1 MSTLPLSKLSDDQR
15 DQIRS
20 SPVWLHL
27 CSSLVELKVGI
38 LLRAHF
44 KESLRDG
51 LNPLPSSPTHSE
63 FFLEDRGGEISSTTR
78 GGTTITSYVVNDD
91 FG

>member
-1 MSTLPLSKLSDDQR
+1 MPLSKLSDDQR

-20 SPVWLHL
+20 SPVYL
-27 CSSLVELKVGI
+27 CSSVVELKVGI

-63 FFLEDRGGEISSTTR
+63 FFLEDRGGEISSTIR

>member
-1 MSTLPLSKLSDDQR
+1 VFDGLRQIAHILSTLPLSKLSDDQR

-27 CSSLVELKVGI
+27 CSSVVELKVGI

-44 KESLRDG
+44 KESLRLLLLHIQNSFLKIAVERYLAPPAGG
-51 LNPLPSSPTHSE
+51 LIL
-63 FFLEDRGGEISSTTR
+63 LLM
-78 GGTTITSYVVNDD
+78 
-91 FG
+91 